1 MNYKDKF
8 NAQMKKAGINSL
20 DDLKTDA
27 EKKAFFKA
35 VDKSHD
41 AKNES
46 LTEELV
52 AIAEGMK
59 EGGPGSGPQMKPG
72 AGTRAGSA
80 KDGGQTDDEADEYDS
95 QMMGEMMK
103 EMASEMKMLKAETDP
118 TKVEMM
124 KKEMMM
130 KAMKKMPEMSEMMK
144 KEMMKKMNEYGS
156 MNAMKEEMKTGDD
169 DMTPDALKLNAM
181 VKDPHKSSEE
191 NPKKDLNAKYM
202 KSDVR
207 ADVKNGGGADMSKV
221 QDAPKMMTAMKK
233 INAMYNTEK
242 YLESKSGS
250 LNDVLA
256 QMHLNEQKSVSIKVQ
271 EFSELVETYLAKGG
285 VLGNISEAVREVEL
299 NKSLRMVEVREFITT
314 YNLHFL
320 TNYAAEEFILTEKKA
335 GYIDIKFNS
344 SFEAKRMM
352 TWLDKNISPVNNQLY
367 DGAYRE
373 GQSIIQFEDVPNVDA
388 LMKKL
393 KSARINFKVDTMKE
407 EIMNEAFE
415 FALTVRPFHTSAR
428 IKTDKNT
435 ARRIKSFLADNG
447 ERYPVAIDDNDSG
460 QITLDDDG
468 EKGASYEAGMAIK
481 KKFNVQVMGSK

>member
-181 VKDPHKSSEE
+181 VKDPHKSREE

-221 QDAPKMMTAMKK
+221 QDAPKMQTAMKK
-233 INAMYNTEK
+233 ISAMYKTEK
-242 YLESKSGS
+242 YHETKPGS
-250 LNDVLA
+250 LNDTLA
-256 QMHLNEQKSVSIKVQ
+256 PMHLNEQKSVSVKVQ
-271 EFSELVETYLAKGG
+271 EFSPLVETYLAKGG
-285 VLGNISEAVREVEL
+285 VVGNISEAVREVEL

-335 GYIDIKFNS
+335 DYIDIKFNS

-367 DGAYRE
+367 DGAYQE
-373 GQSIIQFEDVPNVDA
+373 GQSIIQFEDVPNIDA